1 MKYKNIDLKMK
12 SKLEQEILLKNENE
26 NEKIIIT
33 NLFLEESKS
42 SSIDFNSDEYINK
55 VILFGYI
62 MLFGSA
68 MWLGPLIFLL
78 INSVD
83 MRVDAQRLLWLF
95 RRPIGYKAKN
105 IGIFKD

>member
-1 MKYKNIDLKMK
+1 
-12 SKLEQEILLKNENE
+12 
-26 NEKIIIT
+26 
-33 NLFLEESKS
+33 
-42 SSIDFNSDEYINK
+42 
-55 VILFGYI
+55 

-105 IGIFKD
+105 IGIFNRLNFIN